1 MLRVAAAAG
10 LSIHKTL
17 AARAAI
23 PLPAGYPPRYP
34 ASLRYFTASGGTG
47 WPPGGL
53 RARRK
58 PRKE

>member
-1 MLRVAAAAG
+1 MLREAAATG
-10 LSIHKTL
+10 LSIHKIL
-17 AARAAI
+17 ATKAAI
-23 PLPAGYPPRYP
+23 PLPAGPPPPNP

-58 PRKE
+58 PRK